1 MLLAGFF
8 ATALFIG
15 LVVGDWLYFIRLTPY
30 AIRYGYRVADRSEQ
44 WPNIPLST
52 VRERFTPH
60 GVLILPHGVARFY
73 PELSQIAIR
82 PQYRFFSK
90 RFRTAWPVKGLIHLV
105 PHDHALGTLCVKRIP
120 WSSTLI
126 TFLWFALVAIG
137 SLTFVVQ
144 YAMEGGFASLGGAG
158 WARHYR
164 AGGSCLG
171 LRARHP
177 RLFLSPGRYPPDE
190 GLRGA
195 ARDALE
201 SRLFLAVALVTTLH
215 SKARQEM
222 VVLGG
227 QTDCRSISHQ
237 ADDDPTMLL
246 RKT

>member
-44 WPNIPLST
+44 WLNIPLST

-90 RFRTAWPVKGLIHLV
+90 RFRTAWPVKGLIHLA

-144 YAMEGGFASLGGAG
+144 YAMEGGFASLGGALVG
-158 WARHYR
+158 LGIVGLAGLVLAFGLVTLAFSYR
-164 AGGSCLG
+164 LEDTRLMKVYEE
-171 LRARHP
+171 LRET
-177 RLFLSPGRYPPDE
+177 LSSPG
-190 GLRGA
+190 
-195 ARDALE
+195 
-201 SRLFLAVALVTTLH
+201 S
-215 SKARQEM
+215 S
-222 VVLGG
+222 
-227 QTDCRSISHQ
+227 
-237 ADDDPTMLL
+237 
-246 RKT
+246 

>member
-90 RFRTAWPVKGLIHLV
+90 RFRTAWPVKGLIHLA

-144 YAMEGGFASLGGAG
+144 YAMEGGFASLGGALVG
-158 WARHYR
+158 LGIIGLAGLVLAFGLVTLAFSYR
-164 AGGSCLG
+164 LEDTRLMKVYEE
-171 LRARHP
+171 LRET
-177 RLFLSPGRYPPDE
+177 LSSPG
-190 GLRGA
+190 
-195 ARDALE
+195 
-201 SRLFLAVALVTTLH
+201 S
-215 SKARQEM
+215 S
-222 VVLGG
+222 
-227 QTDCRSISHQ
+227 
-237 ADDDPTMLL
+237 
-246 RKT
+246 

>member
-144 YAMEGGFASLGGAG
+144 YAMEGGFASLGGALVG
-158 WARHYR
+158 LGIIGLAGLVLAFGLVTLAFSYR
-164 AGGSCLG
+164 LEDTRLMKVYEE
-171 LRARHP
+171 LRET
-177 RLFLSPGRYPPDE
+177 LSSPG
-190 GLRGA
+190 
-195 ARDALE
+195 
-201 SRLFLAVALVTTLH
+201 S
-215 SKARQEM
+215 S
-222 VVLGG
+222 
-227 QTDCRSISHQ
+227 
-237 ADDDPTMLL
+237 
-246 RKT
+246 